1 MSRSPVDMPTATTR
15 TVAFASP
22 ARARAAC
29 RWALAIGSLATLA
42 LLSSAPAR
50 AVDPPGKVDC
60 SKYTGT
66 EREACEKMMGK
77 KKQ

>member
-1 MSRSPVDMPTATTR
+1 MIRTLFQPLPQRLFRPLFRSLAGSLSLASALALATA
-15 TVAFASP
+15 VVPALIAGSP
-22 ARARAAC
+22 ARAA
-29 RWALAIGSLATLA
+29 
-42 LLSSAPAR
+42 
-50 AVDPPGKVDC
+50 DPPKKIDC